1 MVSKSEFYSQ
11 KEIITFTNIL
21 EINYCVIN
29 SINSYF
35 LDKKKIS
42 IIISKNYNMAEENF
56 FRSGYKTDLI

>member
-11 KEIITFTNIL
+11 KEIIRFTNIL

-35 LDKKKIS
+35 LDKKFS
-42 IIISKNYNMAEENF
+42 VTISKNYNMAEENF
-56 FRSGYKTDLI
+56 FPFGI